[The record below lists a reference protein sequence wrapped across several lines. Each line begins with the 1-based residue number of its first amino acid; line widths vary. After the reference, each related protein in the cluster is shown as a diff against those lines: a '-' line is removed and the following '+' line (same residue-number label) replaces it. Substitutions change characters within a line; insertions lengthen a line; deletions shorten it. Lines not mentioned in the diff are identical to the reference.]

1 MLDCTE
7 IYNPLV
13 SENLLDQKKNDTSYF
28 GKEGELI
35 FNLRGLQP
43 LKSVKLAEN
52 LDIRAQ
58 ILKAPQSYR
67 AKKITFSSSMM

>member
-43 LKSVKLAEN
+43 LKSVL
-52 LDIRAQ
+52 
-58 ILKAPQSYR
+58 
-67 AKKITFSSSMM
+67 